1 MEKEDNMTQIS
12 DAKKGILTD
21 EMKHVAEIENVSEDF
36 ILKSVAEGTI
46 VIPGNVNRDIEA
58 AGIGAGLRTK
68 VNATVG
74 TSTDIVDFD
83 EEVLK
88 AQIAIDNGAD
98 CLMELSIG
106 GDLDVI
112 RKRVLDMSPLPVG
125 SVPVYQAAIETIR
138 DEGSVVYMDED
149 KLFNTIEKQA
159 KDGID
164 FMAIHSSINIE
175 TLTRLKRQG
184 RVTGLV
190 SRGGSFMSGWI
201 VENEKENPLYENFD
215 YVLEI
220 AKEHDVVLSLANGMR
235 AGSIADSTDRAQVQ
249 ELIILGELID
259 RSREAGVQCMIEGP
273 GHIPINEIPTN
284 VMIQKKMC
292 SNAPFYML
300 GPIVCDVAPGYDHI
314 VSAIGAASSAKAGAD
329 FICYVTPAEHL
340 ALPSPEDVKEGV
352 IATKIGAY
360 AGDLATG
367 QIDGSQDL
375 AMAEARKK
383 LDWEA
388 QYECA
393 MFPEAARAK
402 RDERPP
408 EDTDACTMCGNFCAV
423 KIVNEWL
430 DKSDSDIIK

>member
-1 MEKEDNMTQIS
+1 MTQIS

-46 VIPGNVNRDIEA
+46 VIPSNVNRDIEA
-58 AGIGAGLRTK
+58 SGIGAGLRTK

-112 RKRVLDMSPLPVG
+112 RRRVLDMSPLPVG

-138 DEGSVVYMDED
+138 EEGSVIYMDED

-164 FMAIHSSINIE
+164 FMAVHSSINIE

-201 VENEKENPLYENFD
+201 VENERENPLYENFD

-235 AGSIADSTDRAQVQ
+235 AGSIADSTDRAQIQ

-292 SNAPFYML
+292 SDAPFYML
-300 GPIVCDVAPGYDHI
+300 GPIVCDVAPGYDPI
-314 VSAIGAASSAKAGAD
+314 VSSIGAASSAKAGAD

-360 AGDLATG
+360 AGDLASG

-388 QYECA
+388 QYACA

-402 RDERPP
+402 RDQRPP
-408 EDTDACTMCGNFCAV
+408 EDEDACTMCGNFCAV

-430 DKSDSDIIK
+430 DQSDSDLIK

>member
-1 MEKEDNMTQIS
+1 MTQIS
-12 DAKKGILTD
+12 DAKKGILTE
-21 EMKHVAEIENVSEDF
+21 EMKHVAEIEGVSEDF

-46 VIPGNVNRDIEA
+46 VIPSNVNRDIEA
-58 AGIGAGLRTK
+58 SGIGAGLRTK

-74 TSTDIVDFD
+74 TSTDIVNFD

-112 RKRVLDMSPLPVG
+112 RRRVLDMSPLPVG
-125 SVPVYQAAIETIR
+125 SVPVYQAAIESIR
-138 DEGSVVYMDED
+138 RDGSVVYMDED
-149 KLFNTIEKQA
+149 DLFKTIEKQA

-235 AGSIADSTDRAQVQ
+235 AGSIADSTDRAQIQ

-340 ALPSPEDVKEGV
+340 RLPDTNDVKDGI
-352 IATKIGAY
+352 IASRIAAHAADIAKGIPH
-360 AGDLATG
+360 AT
-367 QIDGSQDL
+367 DRDN
-375 AMAEARKK
+375 AMAEARHEV
-383 LDWEA
+383 DWDK
-388 QYECA
+388 
-393 MFPEAARAK
+393 MFEIAVDGEKARAYF
-402 RDERPP
+402 ESTPP
-408 EDTDACTMCGNFCAV
+408 ADRHTCSMCGKMCAV
-423 KIVNEWL
+423 RTTNMILNGEKVEFCSE
-430 DKSDSDIIK
+430 K

>member
-1 MEKEDNMTQIS
+1 
-12 DAKKGILTD
+12 
-21 EMKHVAEIENVSEDF
+21 
-36 ILKSVAEGTI
+36 
-46 VIPGNVNRDIEA
+46 
-58 AGIGAGLRTK
+58 
-68 VNATVG
+68 
-74 TSTDIVDFD
+74 
-83 EEVLK
+83 
-88 AQIAIDNGAD
+88 
-98 CLMELSIG
+98 
-106 GDLDVI
+106 
-112 RKRVLDMSPLPVG
+112 
-125 SVPVYQAAIETIR
+125 
-138 DEGSVVYMDED
+138 
-149 KLFNTIEKQA
+149 
-159 KDGID
+159 
-164 FMAIHSSINIE
+164 
-175 TLTRLKRQG
+175 
-184 RVTGLV
+184 
-190 SRGGSFMSGWI
+190 MSGWI

-235 AGSIADSTDRAQVQ
+235 AGSIADSTDRAQIQ

-340 ALPSPEDVKEGV
+340 ALPNPDDVREGV

-367 QIDGSQDL
+367 QVDGSQDL

-388 QYECA
+388 QYACA

-402 RDERPP
+402 RDQRPP
-408 EDTDACTMCGNFCAV
+408 EEEDTCTMCGNFCAV

-430 DKSDSDIIK
+430 DQSDSDLIK

>member
-12 DAKKGILTD
+12 DAKKGILTE